1 MVKKTLEEL
10 FKDWQEKNRHQGK
23 LFNRD
28 GIIDENEWNNLPQ
41 NKRIL
46 FLLKE
51 AYHKNEDDEL
61 LQNQYYD
68 LANDLKKN
76 GPWKMWY
83 KVVDWIY
90 AILNTT
96 ETKLADYEACSKV
109 SSNNEILRK
118 AAVVNIKKSGGK
130 SHSNYEEL
138 RNYVAADRE
147 ELLEEIKLINPGV
160 IICGY
165 TSSLFKEIVGKE
177 NITEESK
184 NWYYFWGDTLVIDY
198 YHPANQYPALVNF
211 YAVASIYQKALLSKQ
226 SKQGEIDMAN
236 RKIEVSNIGV
246 VDKHIETVR
255 QSMKE
260 TTMRLKDLLNQNPER
275 DFYEMKFGKIG

>member
-1 MVKKTLEEL
+1 MKYNSLDEL
-10 FKDWQEKNRHQGK
+10 FKAWQEKEMHKGK
-23 LFNRD
+23 VFNCD
-28 GIIDENEWNNLPQ
+28 GIIDKKEWSNLPQ

-51 AYHKNEDDEL
+51 AYHGEKQDGL
-61 LQNQYYD
+61 IQNSCYD
-68 LANDLKKN
+68 LTSDLKEN

-83 KVVDWIY
+83 RVVDWTY

-96 ETKLADYEACSKV
+96 ETKLADYEECSKV
-109 SSNNEILRK
+109 PSNNEILRQ
-118 AAVVNIKKSGGK
+118 AAVVNIKKSDGK
-130 SHSNYEEL
+130 SRSNYEEL

-160 IICGY
+160 IVCGY
-165 TSSLFKEIVGKE
+165 TSSLFKEIIGKE

-211 YAVASIYQKALLSKQ
+211 YAVASIYQKALISKQ
-226 SKQGEIDMAN
+226 S
-236 RKIEVSNIGV
+236 R
-246 VDKHIETVR
+246 
-255 QSMKE
+255 
-260 TTMRLKDLLNQNPER
+260 
-275 DFYEMKFGKIG
+275 